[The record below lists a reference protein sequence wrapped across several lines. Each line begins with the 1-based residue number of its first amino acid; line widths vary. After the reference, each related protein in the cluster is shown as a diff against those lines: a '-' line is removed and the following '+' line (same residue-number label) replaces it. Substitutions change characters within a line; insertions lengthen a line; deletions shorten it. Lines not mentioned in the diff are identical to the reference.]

1 MSTVHVYAEHIDF
14 LEKTK
19 SILSD
24 CSGTFDGRTLRCGE
38 TEPFH
43 GQDEVSLEEGRI
55 ILSHDGDTQ
64 SRIELRK
71 DGPGTAEIQTPYG
84 EIRCETKLLEY
95 RRSPNEV
102 YIEYEILQETD
113 VVSHIGLTYRFTPLD

>member
-1 MSTVHVYAEHIDF
+1 MSAVHVYAEHIDF
-14 LEKTK
+14 LEQTK

-24 CSGTFDGRTLRCGE
+24 CSGTFDGKTLRCRE
-38 TEPFH
+38 TEPFR
-43 GQDEVSLEEGRI
+43 GQDEVSLEEDRI

-64 SRIELRK
+64 SRIELCK
-71 DGPGTAEIQTPYG
+71 DSPGTAQIQTPYG
-84 EIRCETKLLEY
+84 ESRCVTRLLEY
-95 RRSPNEV
+95 HRSPNEA